1 MIVILPQFSCC
12 HDYTLLCPNTS
23 PYNHKIV
30 HRTPPCRRPIY
41 GKMQS
46 LLLYLHSVVIQLHK
60 CRKITG
66 QFTILQISAEKL
78 MNDGWLASLNM
89 RTYLLAPDT
98 LSAVSAFDLPD
109 FRHSRPGGCWNP
121 QSLLL
126 SASTHTWLFQFI
138 ILAGN
143 SHSWS
148 GLFLSHLKGSCTS
161 LPARMICRP
170 MGKAQHEP
178 HMFRV

>member
-1 MIVILPQFSCC
+1 MLIHCYAPTHHHTTIKLSTELLPAGGPSMERCSHCSSTF
-12 HDYTLLCPNTS
+12 
-23 PYNHKIV
+23 I
-30 HRTPPCRRPIY
+30 
-41 GKMQS
+41 
-46 LLLYLHSVVIQLHK
+46 LLLFSFNRMQKNYRAIHNLTNI
-60 CRKITG
+60 CRKAREWWMIG
-66 QFTILQISAEKL
+66 FAEYEKQSIST
-78 MNDGWLASLNM
+78 WQ
-89 RTYLLAPDT
+89 

-109 FRHSRPGGCWNP
+109 FRHSRPDGCWNP

-148 GLFLSHLKGSCTS
+148 GLFLSDLKGSCTS